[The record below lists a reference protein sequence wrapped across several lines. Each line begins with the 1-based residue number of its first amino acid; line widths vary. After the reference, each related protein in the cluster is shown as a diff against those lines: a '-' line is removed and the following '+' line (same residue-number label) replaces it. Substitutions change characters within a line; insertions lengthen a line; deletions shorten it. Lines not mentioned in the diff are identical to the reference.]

1 MGWVGV
7 LWVLELGLGCNIVL
21 MSNENLN
28 QENLCG
34 YVNQYIFSGCAKEEA
49 IQELRIKYN
58 KDPALLT
65 DVIHAL
71 QKNMESSLDLHK
83 RRLLGS
89 LPKSRD
95 EFDPWSLLMKLD
107 VGNMITV
114 LDSNKDISVNWKEF
128 DMKKFLGDGLLKV
141 LLTY

>member
-34 YVNQYIFSGCAKEEA
+34 YVNQYIFLGRAKEEA

-58 KDPALLT
+58 KDPALLA
-65 DVIHAL
+65 DVI
-71 QKNMESSLDLHK
+71 NDL
-83 RRLLGS
+83 
-89 LPKSRD
+89 P
-95 EFDPWSLLMKLD
+95 
-107 VGNMITV
+107 V
-114 LDSNKDISVNWKEF
+114 KEF
-128 DMKKFLGDGLLKV
+128 DMKEFLGYGVAKGSIDILSEVVSTDEGITSSDAATTSDDDAMAGV
-141 LLTY
+141 NTVVFEGGAQTWEG